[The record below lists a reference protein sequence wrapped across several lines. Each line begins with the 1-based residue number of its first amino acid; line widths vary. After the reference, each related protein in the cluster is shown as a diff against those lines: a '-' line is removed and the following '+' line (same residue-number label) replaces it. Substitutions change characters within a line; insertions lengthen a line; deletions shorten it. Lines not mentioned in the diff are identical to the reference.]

1 MNISHVLEQYIAVC
15 GHEYLCNTESIPS
28 ELIRN
33 RQYKSLIKCPKC
45 SCEKTCVQDK
55 NCCPDLY
62 LSFPTMHCKS
72 VDLQGFPLVNTAYLL
87 VYDCPIG
94 TPDPQRDGCKG
105 TNRSLVDKL
114 LLPPVTSTGEYRIT
128 FKNKFCAECNDYFT
142 YENWVMNIT
151 CLDFADF
158 NYLSSYDDILALAE
172 DRRCGI
178 SYLPSD

>member
-1 MNISHVLEQYIAVC
+1 
-15 GHEYLCNTESIPS
+15 
-28 ELIRN
+28 
-33 RQYKSLIKCPKC
+33 
-45 SCEKTCVQDK
+45 
-55 NCCPDLY
+55 
-62 LSFPTMHCKS
+62 MHCKS
-72 VDLQGFPLVNTAYLL
+72 VDLQGFPLANTAYLL

-158 NYLSSYDDILALAE
+158 NYLSSYDDILALAG
-172 DRRCGI
+172 DRRCRI
-178 SYLPSD
+178 SYLPSDETDAITCSKRKKSETYIDSCNIDSEAFWGYHWCWYTRNVWFRLCINDRFIEPFKC